1 MKRAKKSRLPRQTA
15 HESGQAAVEF
25 ALVILFVIFLFLGM
39 LEMIFLMYSY
49 NALAGS
55 AKEGVRY
62 AIVHG
67 TGVGANNC
75 SGPGTTGPPG
85 VTCADAGGMNVIK
98 NSRAGLSMQ
107 GNRGM
112 QVHYPEGCSSPGCL
126 VTVIVTNPYHPFFGL
141 GWPSLTIN
149 AAANGRIMN

>member
-39 LEMIFLMYSY
+39 LEMIFLMYAY
-49 NALAGS
+49 NTLADS

-67 TGVGANNC
+67 IGNTTP
-75 SGPGTTGPPG
+75 SGPGTSDPRGNKVILWVNKFTVLSTQGQG
-85 VTCADAGGMNVIK
+85 TSVNV
-98 NSRAGLSMQ
+98 Q
-107 GNRGM
+107 
-112 QVHYPEGCSSPGCL
+112 YPDGCPNPGCL
-126 VTVIVTNPYHPFFGL
+126 VTVAVTKNYRPFFGL

-149 AAANGRIMN
+149 AAANGRIIN